1 MAYNIC
7 ILYNIQ
13 YTNDIFLFVIKE
25 PLKQQSLIEL
35 YVRMKVF
42 PNKKQ
47 VLFIRIEYF
56 LNILYLQRFPHP
68 GSKPNIKN

>member
-35 YVRMKVF
+35 YVRMKV
-42 PNKKQ
+42 
-47 VLFIRIEYF
+47 LFIRIEYF